1 MTTNTIPETI
11 AARIERASEE
21 QRVKAEQEERQRA
34 EEQAQKQRLND
45 EAWAAFE
52 ANAAA
57 QIDPDV
63 APYLAVTKRDNRP
76 YGNEYVNA
84 YVPGLAPVQVV
95 FAEQH
100 NKQAGHSVFA
110 LTRYIVPG
118 IEVKIDYDD
127 GQACEVVWNFRG
139 GLECASLDEAL
150 VSAKLKG
157 LEYDERMAELELVNQ
172 ARAVRAREHERE
184 QAEREQRQAV
194 AEAQAEQERET
205 EAVRLLREEQLLLD
219 MLKDDPI
226 AVTLLK
232 LFVDMQAEREHWLA
246 RIDGLE
252 EASAWAESRHGEHLA
267 RVREEAKT
275 SERQARESDERARD
289 LDSELDETKRKARK
303 AGVKIS

>member
-118 IEVKIDYDD
+118 VDV
-127 GQACEVVWNFRG
+127 QACEVAWNFRNG
-139 GLECASLDEAL
+139 HECDSLDEAL
-150 VSAKLKG
+150 VSAKLRG
-157 LEYDERMAELELVNQ
+157 LEYDERMSELERVNQ
-172 ARAVRAREHERE
+172 ARAERAREHELR
-184 QAEREQRQAV
+184 QAEHEQRQTD
-194 AEAQAEQERET
+194 AEARDEQKRET
-205 EAVRLLREEQLLLD
+205 EAVRQLREEQLLLD
-219 MLKDDPI
+219 MLKDDPV

-232 LFVDMQAEREHWLA
+232 LFVDVQAEREHWLA

-252 EASAWAESRHGEHLA
+252 EASAWAESCHGEHLA
-267 RVREEAKT
+267 RVHEEAKT
-275 SERQARESDERARD
+275 SERLAREADERARD
-289 LDSELDETKRKARK
+289 LGSELDETKRKARK

>member
-21 QRVKAEQEERQRA
+21 QRVKAEQEERQRD
-34 EEQAQKQRLND
+34 EKQAQELRLND
-45 EAWAAFE
+45 EAWAAFA
-52 ANAAA
+52 ANVAA

-118 IEVKIDYDD
+118 VDV
-127 GQACEVVWNFRG
+127 QACEVAWNFRNG
-139 GLECASLDEAL
+139 HECDSLDEAL
-150 VSAKLKG
+150 VSAKLRG
-157 LEYDERMAELELVNQ
+157 LEYDERMSELERVNQ
-172 ARAVRAREHERE
+172 ARAERAREHELR
-184 QAEREQRQAV
+184 QAEHEQRQTD
-194 AEAQAEQERET
+194 AEARDEQKRET
-205 EAVRLLREEQLLLD
+205 EAVRQLREEQLLLD
-219 MLKDDPI
+219 MLKDDPV

-232 LFVDMQAEREHWLA
+232 LFVDVQAEREHWLA

-252 EASAWAESRHGEHLA
+252 EASAWAESCHGEHLA
-267 RVREEAKT
+267 RVHEEAKT
-275 SERQARESDERARD
+275 SERLAREADERARD

-303 AGVKIS
+303 AGVKV

>member
-1 MTTNTIPETI
+1 MTTSTIPETI
-11 AARIERASEE
+11 AVRIERVSEE
-21 QRVKAEQEERQRA
+21 QRQKAEQEERQHA
-34 EEQAQKQRLND
+34 EEQTQEQRLND
-45 EAWAAFE
+45 EAWAAFA

-63 APYLAVTKRDNRP
+63 APYLAVTKRDQRP
-76 YGNEYVNA
+76 RGNEYVNA
-84 YVPGLAPVQVV
+84 YVPGLAPIHVV
-95 FAEQH
+95 FAEQY

-172 ARAVRAREHERE
+172 ARAVRAQERE
-184 QAEREQRQAV
+184 RKQAEREQRQTE
-194 AEAQAEQERET
+194 AEARDEQERET
-205 EAVRLLREEQLLLD
+205 EAVRQLREEQLLLD
-219 MLKDDPI
+219 TLKGDPV
-226 AVTLLK
+226 AVALLK
-232 LFVDMQAEREHWLA
+232 LFVDMRAERQHWLA
-246 RIDGLE
+246 RIDEMEQAAARTE
-252 EASAWAESRHGEHLA
+252 ERHSEHLA
-267 RVREEAKT
+267 RVREEART
-275 SERQARESDERARD
+275 NERLAREADERARD

-303 AGVKIS
+303 AGVKV

>member
-76 YGNEYVNA
+76 HGNEYVNA
-84 YVPGLAPVQVV
+84 YVPGLAPIQVV
-95 FAEQH
+95 FAEQY

-118 IEVKIDYDD
+118 VDVKTDHDD
-127 GQACEVVWNFRG
+127 GQACEVVWNFRNG
-139 GLECASLDEAL
+139 HECDSLDEAL
-150 VSAKLKG
+150 VSAKLRQA
-157 LEYDERMAELELVNQ
+157 EYDERTSELERVNQ
-172 ARAVRAREHERE
+172 ARAERALR
-184 QAEREQRQAV
+184 QAEREQRQDES
-194 AEAQAEQERET
+194 EARAEQERET
-205 EAVRLLREEQLLLD
+205 EAVRQLREEQLLLD
-219 MLKDDPI
+219 MLKGDPV
-226 AVTLLK
+226 AVALLK
-232 LFVDMQAEREHWLA
+232 LFAAVQAERERWKA
-246 RIDGLE
+246 RIDGME
-252 EASAWAESRHGEHLA
+252 QAAAWSDERHGEHLA
-267 RVREEAKT
+267 RLSEEAK
-275 SERQARESDERARD
+275 SYERQANEADERARD
-289 LDSELDETKRKARK
+289 LDSELDETKRKAKK
-303 AGVKIS
+303 AGVKV